1 MKQLQIVR
9 TLGELIDTIDKL
21 NQKEVL
27 WYRGHENKDWELI
40 PSVQRPEFAGREQYL
55 ANDFYMKASVI
66 LLTKP
71 DYRNYSA
78 WLSII

>member
-27 WYRGHENKDWELI
+27 WYRGHENKDWELT
-40 PSVQRPEFAGREQYL
+40 PSVQRPDAAELVLRNQMIEKREQEN
-55 ANDFYMKASVI
+55 AERKEKEHDGTTV
-66 LLTKP
+66 
-71 DYRNYSA
+71 
-78 WLSII
+78 

>member
-40 PSVQRPEFAGREQYL
+40 PSVQRPDAAELVLRNQMIEKREQE
-55 ANDFYMKASVI
+55 KAERKEKEHDGTTV
-66 LLTKP
+66 
-71 DYRNYSA
+71 
-78 WLSII
+78 

>member
-1 MKQLQIVR
+1 MKQLQSVR

-40 PSVQRPEFAGREQYL
+40 PSVQRPDAAELVLRNQMIEKREQE
-55 ANDFYMKASVI
+55 KAERKEKEHDGTTV
-66 LLTKP
+66 
-71 DYRNYSA
+71 
-78 WLSII
+78 

>member
-27 WYRGHENKDWELI
+27 GYRGHENKDWELI
-40 PSVQRPEFAGREQYL
+40 PSVQRPDAAELVLRNQMIEKREQE
-55 ANDFYMKASVI
+55 KAERKEKEHDGTTV
-66 LLTKP
+66 
-71 DYRNYSA
+71 
-78 WLSII
+78 

>member
-40 PSVQRPEFAGREQYL
+40 PSVQRPDAAEL
-55 ANDFYMKASVI
+55 V
-66 LLTKP
+66 L
-71 DYRNYSA
+71 RN
-78 WLSII
+78 